1 LLPLDI
7 LALIQQIEE
16 FNGTSLK
23 QEWKAREWIMITI
36 KGMRLKT
43 ASDFLKDIGFSKY
56 LAVLDS
62 RVLGFFQDIS
72 LVPKEFKS
80 RQTL

>member
-1 LLPLDI
+1 
-7 LALIQQIEE
+7 
-16 FNGTSLK
+16 
-23 QEWKAREWIMITI
+23 
-36 KGMRLKT
+36 MRLKT

-80 RQTL
+80 RQTLYQKGILQVRVYWECSC